1 MQQQSL
7 ELTAADGAPI
17 RGHIRLPDTEPERI
31 VLLIHGMAEHSARY
45 ARFGAALAEAGNA
58 VFAFDLRGHGDEAS
72 RGHFGDENWQKL
84 LGDVDTV
91 RDEALQ
97 RFPGRPL
104 VLFGH
109 SMGSFVTQALLT
121 TGMPDV
127 TAAVLSATDKP
138 PAPLRRLGLAVA
150 SIERLRVGARGT
162 SALLQFLSFGSFNRP
177 FRPARTEFDWLSAD
191 PAEVDA
197 YIADPRCGFACS
209 TASWQALL
217 RAIGRAQS
225 AAALRKLPAELPILM
240 IAGDADPVARNG
252 AGPRALARAY
262 RRAGL
267 RDVEVRLYPEGRHE
281 LLNDVMRDEVAADVL
296 GWLDARAPAAAS

>member
-7 ELTAADGAPI
+7 ELTAGDGAPI
-17 RGHIRLPDTEPERI
+17 RGHIWLPDAEPKRL

-45 ARFGAALAEAGNA
+45 ARFGTALADAGNA

-84 LGDVDTV
+84 LGDVETV
-91 RDEALQ
+91 RDEALH

-109 SMGSFVTQALLT
+109 SMGSFVTQELLT
-121 TGMPDV
+121 TSMPDV
-127 TAAVLSATDKP
+127 AAAVLSATDKP
-138 PAPLRRLGLAVA
+138 PAALRWFGIAAA
-150 SIERLRVGARGT
+150 SAERLRVGARGT
-162 SALLQFLSFGSFNRP
+162 SPVLQFFSFGSFNRP

-191 PAEVDA
+191 PDEVDA

-225 AAALRKLPAELPILM
+225 AGALRKLPAGLPVLM
-240 IAGDADPVARNG
+240 IAGDADPVARQG

-267 RDVEVRLYPEGRHE
+267 REVEVRLYPEGRHE
-281 LLNDVMRDEVAADVL
+281 LLNDVMRDRVTADVL
-296 GWLDARAPAAAS
+296 SWLEESFT

>member
-1 MQQQSL
+1 MPQQPL
-7 ELTAADGAPI
+7 ELTAGDGVPI
-17 RGHIRLPDTEPERI
+17 HGRVWLPDGEPKRI

-45 ARFGAALAEAGNA
+45 ARFGTALAEAGNA

-84 LGDVDTV
+84 LADVETV
-91 RDEALQ
+91 HDEALR

-109 SMGSFVTQALLT
+109 SMGSFVTQELLT
-121 TGMPDV
+121 TSMSDV

-138 PAPLRRLGLAVA
+138 PAALRRLGLAVA
-150 SIERLRVGARGT
+150 SIERLRVGADGT
-162 SALLQFLSFGSFNRP
+162 SALLQFLSFGSFNRA

-191 PAEVDA
+191 TDEVDA

-225 AAALRKLPAELPILM
+225 PAALRKLPPELPILM

-252 AGPRALARAY
+252 AGPRALSRAY

-267 RDVEVRLYPEGRHE
+267 REVEVRLYPEGRHE
-281 LLNDVMRDEVAADVL
+281 LLNDVMRDRVTADVL
-296 GWLDARAPAAAS
+296 DWLERHAPGA